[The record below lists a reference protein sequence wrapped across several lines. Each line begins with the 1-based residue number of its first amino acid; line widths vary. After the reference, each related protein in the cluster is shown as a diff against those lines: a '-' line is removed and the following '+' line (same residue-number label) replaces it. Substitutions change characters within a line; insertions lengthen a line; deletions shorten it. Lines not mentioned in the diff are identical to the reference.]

1 MPMRKG
7 MEADWKTKNIKV
19 TVERSSMDDISAGGL
34 VEFVLKVEQ
43 NRFVPGG
50 EYPEAVQ
57 AAIK

>member
-1 MPMRKG
+1 